1 MNLYLIG
8 YRGSGKSTVAPL
20 VAEQLGWTSIDSD
33 EQVQLLVGE
42 TIAEIFE
49 RSGEGA
55 FRQWEASV
63 IEGLSRQND
72 QVISLGGG
80 AVLDALTRRRLAES
94 GKSVWLTADA
104 TTLFDRINGDDQSSD
119 TRPSLTELSGLAEVE
134 SLLKVRAPTYEET
147 ADFTVNVAGQTPQQ
161 IAEAI
166 CQWFDPV

>member
-20 VAEQLGWTSIDSD
+20 VAEQLGWASIDSD

-49 RSGEGA
+49 RSGESA

-63 IEGLSRQND
+63 IEGLSRQHD

-80 AVLDALTRRRLAES
+80 AVLDVLTRKRLAES

-104 TTLFDRINGDDQSSD
+104 TTLFDRINSDDQSSA
-119 TRPSLTELSGLAEVE
+119 TRPSLTDLPGLAEVE
-134 SLLKVRAPTYEET
+134 SLLKSRAPAYRET
-147 ADFTVNVAGQTPQQ
+147 ADFTVDVAGQTPQQ

-166 CQWFDPV
+166 CQWFDPI